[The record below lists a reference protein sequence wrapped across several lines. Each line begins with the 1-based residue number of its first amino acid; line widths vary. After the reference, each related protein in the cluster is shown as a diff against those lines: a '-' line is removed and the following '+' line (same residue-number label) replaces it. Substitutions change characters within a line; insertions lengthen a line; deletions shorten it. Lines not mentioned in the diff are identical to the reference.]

1 MKEAQKIAR
10 IGQWELD
17 LITNTLDWSD
27 SIHEL
32 FEIAPNEFGASYD
45 AFLDAVHPADRH
57 RVRQAYLRSLADQ
70 TPYEIEHR
78 LLMPDG
84 RVKWVVEACHT
95 DYGEQGEPL
104 RSIGIVQDIT
114 ERKQA
119 EIDLQAQRDMLEAI
133 FESSP
138 FVMML
143 VDEDLRVRRIN
154 RVGAEFAGR
163 SNEEV
168 LGQLCGDALRCV
180 NAIIGEGC
188 GGNAVCAG
196 CQVRSQAER
205 TLQTR
210 EAVLSAHGKFVV
222 AAEQGESTLHMLV
235 STALVKAA
243 DREFALVSMSDIT
256 ERVRAEEALQASEE
270 RHRRIVESSSDAILL
285 RSGETVIY
293 ANPAA
298 LRLFRAGSP
307 EDLVGKRYLE
317 LVHPDDRA
325 LSVERMKRNVE
336 EHWVASPREHRVLA
350 LDGQA
355 VQVESTGVPVR
366 YRGETQIFGVFRDI
380 TERQKADRE
389 REKLE
394 AQLRQAQKMEA
405 IGTLAGGIA
414 HDFNNILS
422 VIIGNSEILDLTGAV
437 NPSAKDGLNQIMAAS
452 QRARLLVKQILAF
465 SRHARQ
471 EKLVVNLKPIVKETI
486 EFLRA
491 SLPATIQL
499 KHYLDPKAGQILAD
513 PTQMQ
518 QVLMN
523 LCTNAG
529 HAMEKDGGVL
539 EIQLGNV
546 ELGGEDARFDSEAEA
561 GRYLRLT
568 VSDTGHGIDPAILP
582 RIFEPYFTTKE
593 LGKGTGLGLSVVHGI
608 VKSHGGTIKVYSE
621 VGKGTSFK
629 VYFPLAEDMVAS
641 EAASTRPLPTGTERI
656 LFVDDEP
663 GLANLSREMLG
674 HLGYAV
680 ETRTSPI
687 EALEAFRANPQK
699 FDLVITDMTMPNMTG
714 LKLAKKV
721 NAISPG
727 IPVILC
733 TGFSDQANEHRAQ
746 ALGIRAF
753 LLKPIIMRDLAE
765 AVRKALDGPR

>member
-1 MKEAQKIAR
+1 M
-10 IGQWELD
+10 LD
-17 LITNTLDWSD
+17 MLVSTS
-27 SIHEL
+27 
-32 FEIAPNEFGASYD
+32 
-45 AFLDAVHPADRH
+45 
-57 RVRQAYLRSLADQ
+57 
-70 TPYEIEHR
+70 
-78 LLMPDG
+78 
-84 RVKWVVEACHT
+84 RVKVA
-95 DYGEQGEPL
+95 EQDFVL
-104 RSIGIVQDIT
+104 VSMFDIT
-114 ERKQA
+114 ERA
-119 EIDLQAQRDMLEAI
+119 
-133 FESSP
+133 
-138 FVMML
+138 
-143 VDEDLRVRRIN
+143 
-154 RVGAEFAGR
+154 
-163 SNEEV
+163 
-168 LGQLCGDALRCV
+168 
-180 NAIIGEGC
+180 
-188 GGNAVCAG
+188 
-196 CQVRSQAER
+196 
-205 TLQTR
+205 
-210 EAVLSAHGKFVV
+210 
-222 AAEQGESTLHMLV
+222 
-235 STALVKAA
+235 
-243 DREFALVSMSDIT
+243 
-256 ERVRAEEALQASEE
+256 RAEEALRDSEE

-298 LRLFRAGSP
+298 LRLFRATHP
-307 EDLVGKRYLE
+307 RELIGKRYLE
-317 LVHPDDRA
+317 LVHPDDRV
-325 LSVERMKRNVE
+325 LSAERVKRNVD
-336 EHWVASPREHRVLA
+336 EHWVASPREHRVLT
-350 LDGQA
+350 LDGQT
-355 VQVESTGVPVR
+355 VQVESTGVPFH

-422 VIIGNSEILDLTGAV
+422 VIIGNSEILDLTDAV

-486 EFLRA
+486 DFLRA

-499 KHYLDPKAGQILAD
+499 KHYLDPNAGQILAD

-593 LGKGTGLGLSVVHGI
+593 QGKGTGLGLSVVHGI

-629 VYFPLAEDMVAS
+629 AYFPLAEDMVVQ

-663 GLANLSREMLG
+663 GLADLSREMLG
-674 HLGYAV
+674 HLGYEV
-680 ETRTSPI
+680 DTRTSPI

-714 LKLAKKV
+714 LTLAKKV
-721 NAISPG
+721 NEISPG

-733 TGFSDQANEHRAQ
+733 TGFSDQANEQRAQ

-753 LLKPIIMRDLAE
+753 LLKPLLMRDLAE